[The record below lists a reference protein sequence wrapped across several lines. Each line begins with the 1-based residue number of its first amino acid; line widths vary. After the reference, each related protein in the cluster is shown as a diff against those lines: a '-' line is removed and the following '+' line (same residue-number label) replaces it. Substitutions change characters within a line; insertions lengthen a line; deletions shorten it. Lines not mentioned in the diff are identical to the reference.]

1 LDRLSFAVGRLESAL
16 RLGQLGAASL
26 AGSRHADR
34 PNSQRSRRKSVNIAD
49 RSAAPPEGYVTGLL
63 GASGGYDE
71 GHLVGAE
78 DPRRFCGFATFLKAQ
93 PLASLAGATIG
104 IVGIPFDGG
113 SSRTAGSRFG
123 PRALRE
129 SSFRTSGYNA
139 ELDVQPFEIHKIADC
154 GDILLSPFSI
164 LDTYRSIE
172 AGVGKLGASGL
183 LPIAVGGDHSITLP
197 LLRAAHK
204 GHGPLAVVHFDAH
217 CDVSDTQF
225 GSPYHYG
232 SMFRRAVE
240 ERIIIPEKTVQIG
253 IRKHYHRGEIEFLG
267 RHGIMRITSRELKAM
282 GSGLRESLAARPL
295 AGAPI
300 YVTFDLDFVDA
311 ASAPGIGS
319 PEPFGPTS
327 FETVE
332 ALRALAGIPA
342 ATTPTSFRRCAAAP
356 ATRSTRPASKS

>member
-1 LDRLSFAVGRLESAL
+1 MSM
-16 RLGQLGAASL
+16 
-26 AGSRHADR
+26 AD
-34 PNSQRSRRKSVNIAD
+34 QT
-49 RSAAPPEGYVTGLL
+49 AAPPRGYVTGIL

-71 GHLVGAE
+71 GHLIGAE

-93 PLASLAGATIG
+93 PLANVPDPTIG

-123 PRALRE
+123 PQALRE
-129 SSFRTSGYNA
+129 ASFRTSGYNA

-172 AGVGKLGASGL
+172 AGVGKLCTSGM

-204 GHGPLAVVHFDAH
+204 RHGKLAVVHFDAH

-232 SMFRRAVE
+232 SVFRRAVE
-240 ERIIIPEKTVQIG
+240 ECIIIPEKTIQIG
-253 IRKHYHRGEIEFLG
+253 IRKHYHGGEIEFLDK
-267 RHGIMRITSRELKAM
+267 HGIERITSRELKVM
-282 GSGLRESLAARPL
+282 GPQLREVLGARLARL
-295 AGAPI
+295 DGSPI

-327 FETVE
+327 FEAVE
-332 ALRALAGIPA
+332 ALRALARIANRIVAMDLVELSPPHDLGKLTAYLA
-342 ATTPTSFRRCAAAP
+342 AQTLFEMVCLLPPQR
-356 ATRSTRPASKS
+356 